1 MGLGFSNSLNA
12 EDVAFLDVLT
22 PSRRDEIAKF
32 LHMTHGTYDEI
43 DDAELRN
50 TLLKLQAAGIADGD
64 FDEMLLDTAGSG
76 YRQVSGQPQLSR
88 GNEKG
93 RFQLAP
99 APSRQV
105 NDEEQDLLE
114 LLSLQKE
121 YDFQMSG
128 ERRPHNLENQLAQ
141 WLATAVN
148 DKVSTASKRITGDG
162 GIRNDPARKN
172 HPDLP
177 ALTDEV
183 ANDAT
188 IKFMLSNLMGN
199 ELGEEPTTVTMK
211 NGDRTSLPVEH
222 TNVAFAND
230 PSRGRDVDN
239 RDLGSTSKNSVLRNE
254 NDQQR
259 ILELLYQGI
268 VNKAEMISQTH
279 GVTAEQLMEEKGMSY
294 KPGQKTWNP
303 DQYSG
308 IMSES
313 GPGDQT
319 GPIMI
324 DSDGGNVTIKLP
336 RIGRVR
342 S

>member
-1 MGLGFSNSLNA
+1 MGLGFSNSLS
-12 EDVAFLDVLT
+12 EDEVAFMDVLT
-22 PSRRDEIAKF
+22 PSRRDEISR
-32 LHMTHGTYDEI
+32 LLQLTHGTYEEV
-43 DDAELRN
+43 DDADLRN

-64 FDEMLLDTAGSG
+64 FDEMLLDTAGRG

-93 RFQLAP
+93 RYQLKP
-99 APSRQV
+99 DKPRQV
-105 NDEEQDLLE
+105 GDEEQDLLE

-128 ERRPHNLENQLAQ
+128 ERKPHNLENQLAQ

-148 DKVSTASKRITGDG
+148 SKVSTASKRETGDG
-162 GIRNDPARKN
+162 GIKNDEGRRL

-177 ALTDEV
+177 PLTDQV

-188 IKFMLSNLMGN
+188 VKFMLSNLMGN
-199 ELGEEPTTVTMK
+199 ELNEEPTTVTMK
-211 NGDRTSLPVEH
+211 NGNRTSLPVEH

-230 PSRGRDVDN
+230 PSKGRDVDN

-254 NDQQR
+254 VDEQR

-268 VNKAEMISQTH
+268 ANKSEMISQTY

-319 GPIMI
+319 GPIVV
-324 DSDGGNVTIKLP
+324 DSDGGDVTIKLP
-336 RIGRVR
+336 QRRRGKL
-342 S
+342 